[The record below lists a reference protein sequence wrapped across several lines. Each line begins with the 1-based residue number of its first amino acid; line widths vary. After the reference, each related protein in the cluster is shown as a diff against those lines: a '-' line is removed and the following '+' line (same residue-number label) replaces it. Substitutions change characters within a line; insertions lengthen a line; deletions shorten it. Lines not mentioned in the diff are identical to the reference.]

1 MRIAPFALVF
11 YVVAL
16 GGCGGPETSQGN
28 NAQAN
33 ISDTRDENQ
42 ATASNLQARV
52 SAGDAA
58 KVMHARHEGM
68 ETIGKNNKVLVR
80 ELQGGSP
87 DIATV
92 RAAAATIAKLSME
105 ASAWFPEGTGP
116 ESGKTGAKPEIWK
129 PENKADFAAKLH
141 DFQIAA
147 PAFANSTA
155 GTDVNAMKARFKT
168 LSGTCKACHDKY
180 RTEMHHDH

>member
-1 MRIAPFALVF
+1 MRIAPFAIVF
-11 YVVAL
+11 CAAAL
-16 GGCGGPETSQGN
+16 SGCGGQQTSQGDKV
-28 NAQAN
+28 QAN
-33 ISDTRDENQ
+33 VS
-42 ATASNLQARV
+42 AASEESQPAAANLQARV
-52 SAGDAA
+52 SAGDIP

-68 ETIGKNNKVLVR
+68 ETIGKNNKVVVR

-87 DIATV
+87 DVATV

-116 ESGKTGAKPEIWK
+116 ESGKTGAKPDIWK

-168 LSGTCKACHDKY
+168 MSGTCKACHDKY

>member
-1 MRIAPFALVF
+1 MRIAPFAIAF
-11 YVVAL
+11 CVAAMS
-16 GGCGGPETSQGN
+16 GCGGPKTGQGN
-28 NAQAN
+28 NAQASA
-33 ISDTRDENQ
+33 SDTRDENQ
-42 ATASNLQARV
+42 PAASNLQARV
-52 SAGDAA
+52 AAGDIP

-80 ELQGGSP
+80 ELQASSP
-87 DIATV
+87 DVATV
-92 RAAAATIAKLSME
+92 RAAAATITKLALE

-129 PENKADFAAKLH
+129 PENRADFAAKLH

-180 RTEMHHDH
+180 RSEMHHAS

>member
-1 MRIAPFALVF
+1 MRIAPFAIALSIA
-11 YVVAL
+11 AL
-16 GGCGGPETSQGN
+16 GGCGGPKTSQGN

-33 ISDTRDENQ
+33 VSETRDANQ
-42 ATASNLQARV
+42 AATSNLQARV
-52 SAGDAA
+52 SAGDVP

-68 ETIGKNNKVLVR
+68 ETIGKNNKILVR

-87 DIATV
+87 DVATV

-116 ESGKTGAKPEIWK
+116 EMGKTGAKPEIWK

-155 GTDVNAMKARFKT
+155 GTDMNAMKARFKT

-180 RTEMHHDH
+180 RSEMHHAS

>member
-1 MRIAPFALVF
+1 MRIASL
-11 YVVAL
+11 VVASCITL
-16 GGCGGPETSQGN
+16 LSGCGGPQTSQGN
-28 NAQAN
+28 NSQAD

-58 KVMHARHEGM
+58 KVMRARHEGM

-105 ASAWFPEGTGP
+105 ASDWFPEGTGP

-180 RTEMHHDH
+180 RSEMHHAS